1 MTERGPMARRIGTM
15 LVGRFIGRLGL
26 AALVGGMIGGVSD
39 RTSTAVAIAAVV
51 LGAVAFGVGLVLD
64 RDDDR

>member
-1 MTERGPMARRIGTM
+1 M
-15 LVGRFIGRLGL
+15 LVGRLIGRLGL
-26 AALVGGMIGGVSD
+26 AAIVGGMIGGVSD
-39 RTSTAVAIAAVV
+39 RTSTAVAITAVV